1 MAAAETA
8 YALSMGLNATNASS
22 PGGGINFSE
31 QHLWF
36 CSGVTA
42 PDPAPD
48 CAIGWTMDAA
58 LQALQARGV
67 YREGCYPWDVTRGS
81 RICEPGSA
89 FWDPSHPYP
98 VSSSSNSSRSV
109 PSSCGKVPGRWEVLK
124 RDWDGVD
131 QVNATAVKQL
141 VRQAGSAMAC
151 FRLYEDM
158 YEHGGGV
165 YRWDGASR
173 QEGWHCAQLLGWD
186 DPQGYWL
193 FKSSWGTSVG
203 DKGFF
208 KVRRVHGTVQVRD
221 YGAVAALW
229 DTVGTALSGIRC
241 DAAASEPGL
250 EKHKGLRGTASVANI
265 SLPPRVLCS
274 LRMARR
280 TFLRGACGPSC
291 TTPSRGAARSGQEEV
306 QDPRGGHGWHSCG
319 HAQAVATAGR
329 QEQAL
334 WASSGRR

>member
-1 MAAAETA
+1 MCGAADLLLAWLPQLQRCKKVPPVICRFHAPYWYTPPDAHQRTPSCAPPQATCNACVAFTVMAAAETA
-8 YALSMGLNATNASS
+8 YALSLGLNATNASS

-36 CSGVTA
+36 CGGGAVA
-42 PDPAPD
+42 ADPAPD
-48 CAIGWTMDAA
+48 CATGWTMDAA
-58 LQALQARGV
+58 LQALQAHGV

-89 FWDPSHPYP
+89 FWDPGYRVP
-98 VSSSSNSSRSV
+98 VGSSSTSTVSV

-124 RDWDGVD
+124 RDWDGVE

-193 FKSSWGTSVG
+193 FKSSWGTGVG

-208 KVRRVHGTVQVRD
+208 KVRRTLGTRQ
-221 YGAVAALW
+221 
-229 DTVGTALSGIRC
+229 
-241 DAAASEPGL
+241 
-250 EKHKGLRGTASVANI
+250 
-265 SLPPRVLCS
+265 LCK
-274 LRMARR
+274 
-280 TFLRGACGPSC
+280 
-291 TTPSRGAARSGQEEV
+291 
-306 QDPRGGHGWHSCG
+306 
-319 HAQAVATAGR
+319 
-329 QEQAL
+329 
-334 WASSGRR
+334 

>member
-1 MAAAETA
+1 MENFTFIQEAVGPSMFHTADGSEAMPPDEYDYVDDVLLRSVDMSLYGGLDERGMPLVWNARDPRLTRNLRVVTPVRFQATCNACVAFTVMAAAETA
-8 YALSMGLNATNASS
+8 YALSLGLNATNASS

-36 CSGVTA
+36 CGGGAVA
-42 PDPAPD
+42 ADPAPD
-48 CAIGWTMDAA
+48 CATGWTMDAA
-58 LQALQARGV
+58 LQALQAHGV

-89 FWDPSHPYP
+89 FWDPGYRVP
-98 VSSSSNSSRSV
+98 VGSSSTSTVSV

-124 RDWDGVD
+124 RDWDGVE

-193 FKSSWGTSVG
+193 FKSSWGTGVG

-208 KVRRVHGTVQVRD
+208 KLA
-221 YGAVAALW
+221 YGEADVMAWGVWAL
-229 DTVGTALSGIRC
+229 VYHP
-241 DAAASEPGL
+241 E
-250 EKHKGLRGTASVANI
+250 
-265 SLPPRVLCS
+265 
-274 LRMARR
+274 
-280 TFLRGACGPSC
+280 
-291 TTPSRGAARSGQEEV
+291 
-306 QDPRGGHGWHSCG
+306 
-319 HAQAVATAGR
+319 
-329 QEQAL
+329 
-334 WASSGRR
+334 